1 MKRVYCIIIGG
12 LMCLSSFSQRVASL
26 DVVGE
31 ASKKVLPDRGILNL
45 EIKTIKNSESE
56 AYIKLND
63 MSGLVLKRLKAD
75 GFNDD
80 QIKLADFSMSTI
92 PAVKNRKA
100 QYEAAQSMI
109 VKFPLDKQRIFN
121 IYSKLMKDSVQGVE
135 IYMETECSEELTR
148 KIQEE
153 LIILALKDAK
163 RKATIIATE
172 SDCDIFSVSN
182 IGYKFFSDSRTF
194 DTPPPPTRNSIKF
207 VPPVLKADA
216 LACEEYSS
224 MPTNYFSINEQDFT
238 EQVKVTY
245 LIEPKK

>member
-1 MKRVYCIIIGG
+1 MKRVYCIIIGA

-31 ASKKVLPDRGILNL
+31 AKKTVLPDKGIINL

-56 AYIKLND
+56 AYTKLND

-75 GFNDD
+75 GFSDD

-92 PAVKNRKA
+92 PAVKNKKV

-135 IYMETECSEELTR
+135 FNMETECSEEL
-148 KIQEE
+148 KAKVQEE
-153 LIILALKDAK
+153 LIILAIKDAK
-163 RKATIIATE
+163 RKAGIIAAE
-172 SDCDIFSVSN
+172 SDCDMFSLSN

-194 DTPPPPTRNSIKF
+194 DSPPPVRNTIKF
-207 VPPVLKADA
+207 VPPILHAEEMLSQDA
-216 LACEEYSS
+216 IL
-224 MPTNYFSINEQDFT
+224 PTNYFSINEQEFS

>member
-12 LMCLSSFSQRVASL
+12 LLCLSSFSQRVASL

-31 ASKKVLPDRGILNL
+31 ASKMVLPDKGIMNL

-56 AYIKLND
+56 AYTKLND

-75 GFNDD
+75 GFSDD
-80 QIKLADFSMSTI
+80 QIKLADFSMSTL
-92 PAVKNRKA
+92 PVGKNKKV

-135 IYMETECSEELTR
+135 IYMQTECSEELTR

-153 LIILALKDAK
+153 LITLALKDAK
-163 RKATIIATE
+163 RKAGIIAAE

-182 IGYKFFSDSRTF
+182 IGYKYFSDNRTF
-194 DTPPPPTRNSIKF
+194 DVPPPTRNSIKF

-216 LACEEYSS
+216 LASEEDSS
-224 MPTNYFSINEQDFT
+224 MPTNYFSINEQEFS

-245 LIEPKK
+245 LIGAKK